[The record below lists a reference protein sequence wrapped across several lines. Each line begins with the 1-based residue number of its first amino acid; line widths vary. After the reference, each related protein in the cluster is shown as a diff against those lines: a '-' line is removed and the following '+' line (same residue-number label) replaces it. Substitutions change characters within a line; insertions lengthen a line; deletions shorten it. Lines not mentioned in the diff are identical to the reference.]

1 MRASLPLFS
10 YEPRRRLGRGGA
22 IAKLEGEIMTATAAA
37 TDTPADPPVERQLG
51 FWMAAALVV
60 GNIIGAGV
68 FLLPASLA
76 PFGANAAWGW
86 LLTIS
91 GCLCLAV
98 VLGLLAARIEG
109 GPYEY
114 VRSTMGDLPAFLVMW
129 SYWVSI
135 WGGSAALSIAFT
147 SYLSSLVRAVGNG
160 LAAPAV
166 AIGALWAATF
176 VNMRGPRA
184 AGSLQLVTTTLKLL
198 PLIAAMVVAAL
209 LLGRGEASAALVPIP
224 VSPGGIASVAAMATF
239 AMLGFECA
247 TLPAG
252 KIRNPTRNVPLATVL
267 GTLFAGL
274 VTLAAC
280 LAVLFLLPG
289 NVAATSA
296 APFADAIAPVLGPM
310 AGSVVAAFAIVSVL
324 GCLNGWVLC
333 SGEVPL
339 AMARAGIFPAWLG
352 RTTDIGT
359 PIPAQVLSSMVTT
372 LLIVSNFSGS
382 LAAVFTFVILV
393 STVSSLFLYVASAVA
408 ALKLRIGSVFALL
421 GIAFAGFAFWGAGW
435 KASLW
440 GLALLAAGL
449 PIYWLMRRA
458 SSRAA
463 TPAPAGGPAA
473 PQGS

>member
-1 MRASLPLFS
+1 
-10 YEPRRRLGRGGA
+10 
-22 IAKLEGEIMTATAAA
+22 MTATAAA
-37 TDTPADPPVERQLG
+37 IDTPAEPPPARQLG
-51 FWMAAALVV
+51 FWMASALVV

-68 FLLPASLA
+68 FLLPTSLA

-86 LLTIS
+86 LLTIA

-114 VRSTMGDLPAFLVMW
+114 VRSTLGELPAFLVMW

-135 WGGSAALSIAFT
+135 WGGSAALAIAFT
-147 SYLSSLVRAVGNG
+147 SYLSSLVPGIG
-160 LAAPAV
+160 GGIAAPAV

-176 VNMRGPRA
+176 VNMRGARA
-184 AGSLQLVTTTLKLL
+184 AGSLQLATTTLKLL
-198 PLIAAMVVAAL
+198 PLIAAIVVAAV
-209 LLGRGEASAALVPIP
+209 LLGGGHASAELVAVP
-224 VSPGGIASVAAMATF
+224 VSTGGIASVAALATF

-252 KIRNPTRNVPLATVL
+252 KVRNPKRNVPLATFF
-267 GTLFAGL
+267 GTLFAGV

-296 APFADAIAPVLGPM
+296 APFADAISPVLGPV
-310 AGSVVAAFAIVSVL
+310 AGSIVAAFAIVSVL
-324 GCLNGWVLC
+324 GALNGWVLC

-339 AMARAGIFPAWLG
+339 AMARAGVFPTWIG
-352 RTTDIGT
+352 RTTAIGT
-359 PIPAQVLSSMVTT
+359 PVRAQLLSSAVTT
-372 LLIVSNFSGS
+372 LLIVSNYSGS

-393 STVSSLFLYVASAVA
+393 STVSTLFLYVATAIA
-408 ALKLRIGSVFALL
+408 ALKLRVGSIFAAL
-421 GIAFAGFAFWGAGW
+421 GLAFAGFAFWGAGRE
-435 KASLW
+435 ASLW
-440 GLALLAAGL
+440 GIALLAAGL

-463 TPAPAGGPAA
+463 SPAA
-473 PQGS
+473 AEPAA

>member
-1 MRASLPLFS
+1 
-10 YEPRRRLGRGGA
+10 
-22 IAKLEGEIMTATAAA
+22 MTAITIDMAAEPP
-37 TDTPADPPVERQLG
+37 PARQLG

-91 GCLCLAV
+91 GCLCLAI

-114 VRSTMGDLPAFLVMW
+114 VRSTMGELPAFLVMW

-147 SYLSSLVRAVGNG
+147 SYLSSLVPGIG
-160 LAAPAV
+160 SGFAAPAV
-166 AIGALWAATF
+166 AVGALWAATL
-176 VNMRGPRA
+176 VNMRGART
-184 AGSLQLVTTTLKLL
+184 AGSLQLITTTLKLL
-198 PLIAAMVVAAL
+198 PLIAAIVVAAV
-209 LLGRGEASAALVPIP
+209 LLGGGHASAALVPVP
-224 VSPGGIASVAAMATF
+224 VSTGGIASVAAMATF

-252 KIRNPTRNVPLATVL
+252 KVRNPSRNVPLATVF
-267 GTLFAGL
+267 GTLFAGV

-289 NVAATSA
+289 NIAATSA
-296 APFADAIAPVLGPM
+296 APFADAIAPVLGSV
-310 AGSVVAAFAIVSVL
+310 AGSVVAVFAIVSVL

-339 AMARAGIFPAWLG
+339 AMARAGVFPAWLG
-352 RTTDIGT
+352 RTTAIGT
-359 PIPAQVLSSMVTT
+359 PVRAQILSSAVTS
-372 LLIVSNFSGS
+372 LLVVSNYSGS

-393 STVSSLFLYVASAVA
+393 STVSSLFLYAAAAVA
-408 ALKLRIGSVFALL
+408 ALKLRIGSIFALL
-421 GIAFAGFAFWGAGW
+421 GIAFAGFAFWGAGRE
-435 KASLW
+435 ASLW
-440 GLALLAAGL
+440 GVALLAAGL
-449 PIYWLMRRA
+449 PVYWLMRRA

-463 TPAPAGGPAA
+463 SPALAAAPAA
-473 PQGS
+473 PPGSSA

>member
-1 MRASLPLFS
+1 MDASRTAS
-10 YEPRRRLGRGGA
+10 GATTA
-22 IAKLEGEIMTATAAA
+22 IAE
-37 TDTPADPPVERQLG
+37 PAPARQLG
-51 FWMAAALVV
+51 FWMASALVV

-86 LLTIS
+86 LLTIA

-114 VRSTMGDLPAFLVMW
+114 VRSTLGELPAFLVMW

-135 WGGSAALSIAFT
+135 WGGSAALSIAFA
-147 SYLSSLVRAVGNG
+147 SYLSSLVPAAGNG

-166 AIGALWAATF
+166 AIGALWTATL
-176 VNMRGPRA
+176 VNMRGSRT
-184 AGSLQLVTTTLKLL
+184 AGSLQLATATLKLI
-198 PLIAAMVVAAL
+198 PLIAAMVVAAV
-209 LLGRGEASAALVPIP
+209 LLGGGQASAALVPVP
-224 VSPGGIASVAAMATF
+224 VSTGGIASVAAMATF

-252 KIRNPTRNVPLATVL
+252 KIRDPARNVPLATVL
-267 GTLFAGL
+267 GTLFAGI

-289 NVAATSA
+289 NVAASSA
-296 APFADAIAPVLGPM
+296 APFADAIAPVLGPI
-310 AGSVVAAFAIVSVL
+310 AGSLVAVFAIVSVL

-339 AMARAGIFPAWLG
+339 AMARAGIFPSWLG

-359 PIPAQVLSSMVTT
+359 PIRAQALSSIVTT

-393 STVSSLFLYVASAVA
+393 STVSSLFLYSAAAIA
-408 ALKLRIGSVFALL
+408 ALKLRVGSVFALL
-421 GIAFAGFAFWGAGW
+421 GLGFAGFAFWGAGW
-435 KASLW
+435 EASLW
-440 GLALLAAGL
+440 GVALLAAGL
-449 PIYWLMRRA
+449 PIYALMRRA

-463 TPAPAGGPAA
+463 SPAA
-473 PQGS
+473 AERAA